1 MFLSSVANHS
11 GHSTSYKSYL
21 KLQQHCKYCLEQNRL
36 SFFFFSGSC
45 HEITFH
51 EVIHVYR
58 PTFDVSKIL
67 DWDFKDLVLLHA
79 LYMFTVVEMNN
90 DLILVFNNIQSVLT
104 SKGKTKH
111 RF

>member
-1 MFLSSVANHS
+1 MLLCSLANHC
-11 GHSTSYKSYL
+11 GHSTRHKCDL
-21 KLQQHCKYCLEQNRL
+21 KVQQHCKYCLEQNRL
-36 SFFFFSGSC
+36 SFFYGSC

-58 PTFDVSKIL
+58 PTFDVSEIL

-104 SKGKTKH
+104 SKGKMRH

>member
-1 MFLSSVANHS
+1 MFLCSF
-11 GHSTSYKSYL
+11 GHSTHRKCDL
-21 KLQQHCKYCLEQNRL
+21 KVQQHCKYCPEQKQAFIFFMEVAMRL
-36 SFFFFSGSC
+36 LSMKSL
-45 HEITFH
+45 
-51 EVIHVYR
+51 HVYR
-58 PTFDVSKIL
+58 PTFDVSEIL

-104 SKGKTKH
+104 SKGKMRH